1 MKYILRE
8 ETLSTLIYV
17 FYAYIVISKCFL
29 KYRHKLNP
37 QGLRGT
43 IFGRG
48 KNVIIK
54 YLMSVMYHLSTLCE
68 IFIRRLYFT
77 SSVYFLFL

>member
-48 KNVIIK
+48 ENMIKNLNGCNVPFE
-54 YLMSVMYHLSTLCE
+54 YPV
-68 IFIRRLYFT
+68 
-77 SSVYFLFL
+77 